1 MKQKEISPELYRLAE
16 MIEKLPP
23 SKRKILYDILEKSV
37 YAVVSSYEADKEE
50 KKKTAQRRSVK

>member
-23 SKRKILYDILEKSV
+23 SKKKILYDTLEKSV
-37 YAVVSSYEADKEE
+37 YAVVSSYKAAREE
-50 KKKTAQRRSVK
+50 NKKPPKGGL